1 MHTLT
6 NTAKQEALA
15 AIQRLPDN
23 VDLDEIVYRLY
34 VLNKIHHGLKEVDE
48 GQGISSEQLQR
59 EIEQW

>member
-1 MHTLT
+1 MHTHA

-34 VLNKIHHGLKEVDE
+34 VLNKIQHGLKEVDA
-48 GQGISSEQLQR
+48 GLGIDSEQLKR